1 MWLSTE
7 LQRLGLPLI
16 CIDARHANAVLKMQI
31 NKSDRNDAAE
41 ALRVASSG
49 PTAARIKFSPH
60 HCALLSV
67 PIHGGYWRAAAC
79 PRAAH
84 KTATYRNLRSPTGSA
99 DAIGWHKSNLKS

>member
-7 LQRLGLPLI
+7 LKRLGLPLI

-49 PTAARIKFSPH
+49 PTAAISSTSSSRSAIS
-60 HCALLSV
+60 SV
-67 PIHGGYWRAAAC
+67 
-79 PRAAH
+79 
-84 KTATYRNLRSPTGSA
+84 SF
-99 DAIGWHKSNLKS
+99 